1 VLLQVMEEG
10 RLTDSQG
17 RTATFSDAVIIMT
30 SNLGSGHMLVPVIGE
45 TERELVMAD
54 VNRFFRPEFLN
65 RMDDV
70 IMFHQLTGPQ
80 LAQIL
85 DLMLKKEIKLAAEQQ
100 IDLAITVEAKQW
112 LLAKNDQPQY
122 GARPLRRII
131 ARYLREPLANFLL
144 TQKQGSGTTL
154 VIVDDEPNTPELDFQ
169 IR

>member
-1 VLLQVMEEG
+1 
-10 RLTDSQG
+10 
-17 RTATFSDAVIIMT
+17 
-30 SNLGSGHMLVPVIGE
+30 
-45 TERELVMAD
+45 
-54 VNRFFRPEFLN
+54 
-65 RMDDV
+65 
-70 IMFHQLTGPQ
+70 
-80 LAQIL
+80 
-85 DLMLKKEIKLAAEQQ
+85 
-100 IDLAITVEAKQW
+100 TVEAKQW